1 MRPAPLSPWISVVLR
16 MVDVPAGAYDQR
28 NNNGGN
34 MRKASVAIA
43 AALLAT
49 LAAPVAAH
57 AETDVTRVMV
67 VGDSVTH
74 GQDGN
79 YTWRYFASKQ
89 LGDRVDFVGPHRGT
103 IDGHN
108 TFGGGYADPDFD
120 QDHASRWGLSMWE
133 TLYWNSETA
142 PGVASLMVSDPE
154 VVVVTL
160 GFNDLIGMNQ
170 SPEQT
175 VGHMGEFV
183 SRVRAVNPDVD
194 FVLGSLPQEWYE
206 QIAAYNDLLPAA
218 ATALSTSESEVVVTP
233 TAVLELGVDTY
244 DAAHPTTS
252 GDRLIADAV
261 LSGLGVLGIEGPEP
275 QPEPVTPEP
284 EPAPV
289 VPQPVTPAVVEA
301 IAPPANVTP
310 PPVVE
315 LSRPRGVKVVKAG
328 RKVRVTWRAVEGA
341 DAYRVDCGPAKTT
354 TRTSVKMRAT
364 ARKCTVRAI
373 NDTDRSPITVARLS

>member
-1 MRPAPLSPWISVVLR
+1 
-16 MVDVPAGAYDQR
+16 MVDVPDGAYDQR

-34 MRKASVAIA
+34 MRKASAAIA
-43 AALLAT
+43 AALLAS
-49 LAAPVAAH
+49 LATPTTAH
-57 AETDVTRVMV
+57 ASEDATRVMV

-74 GQDGN
+74 GQHGN

-120 QDHASRWGLSMWE
+120 QDHAARWGLSMWE

-142 PGVASLMVSDPE
+142 PGVTSLMVSDPE

-175 VGHMGEFV
+175 IGHMGEFV

-206 QIAAYNDLLPAA
+206 QIADYNDLLPAA
-218 ATALSTSESEVVVTP
+218 ASALSMPGSEVVVTP

-252 GDRLIADAV
+252 GDRLISAAV
-261 LSGLGVLGIEGPEP
+261 LSGLGELGIEGPEP
-275 QPEPVTPEP
+275 QPVPEVVTPQP

-289 VPQPVTPAVVEA
+289 APVEPQPVTPAVIEA
-301 IAPPANVTP
+301 IAPPATVVL
-310 PPVVE
+310 PVA
-315 LSRPRGVKVVKAG
+315 PQK
-328 RKVRVTWRAVEGA
+328 
-341 DAYRVDCGPAKTT
+341 P
-354 TRTSVKMRAT
+354 TSVKATRRGKTIKVRWQKTTGADTYRVRCGSKTATTDGTRA
-364 ARKCTVRAI
+364 KVRSTSKRCKVQAV
-373 NDTDRSPITVARLS
+373 NVVGASPWVAVKVRR

>member
-1 MRPAPLSPWISVVLR
+1 
-16 MVDVPAGAYDQR
+16 
-28 NNNGGN
+28 
-34 MRKASVAIA
+34 MRKATVAIA
-43 AALLAT
+43 AALLAS

-57 AETDVTRVMV
+57 AETDTTRVMV

-74 GQDGN
+74 GQHGN

-108 TFGGGYADPDFD
+108 TFGGSYADPDFD

-142 PGVASLMVSDPE
+142 PSVASLMVSDPE

-175 VGHMGEFV
+175 IGHMGEFV

-206 QIAAYNDLLPAA
+206 QIADYNDLLPTAA
-218 ATALSTSESEVVVTP
+218 SALSTPGSEVVVTP

-261 LSGLGVLGIEGPEP
+261 LSGLGELGIEGPEP
-275 QPEPVTPEP
+275 QPVPEVVTPQP

-289 VPQPVTPAVVEA
+289 TPVEPQPVTPEVIEA
-301 IAPPANVTP
+301 IAPPTTVVL
-310 PPVVE
+310 PVAPQKPASVKAT
-315 LSRPRGVKVVKAG
+315 RRGKTVKVRWQKATG
-328 RKVRVTWRAVEGA
+328 ADTYRVRCGGKAKTSDGTRTKIRAGSKRCKVQAVNVVGASSWVTVRVQ
-341 DAYRVDCGPAKTT
+341 RV
-354 TRTSVKMRAT
+354 RR
-364 ARKCTVRAI
+364 
-373 NDTDRSPITVARLS
+373 

>member
-1 MRPAPLSPWISVVLR
+1 MRNIT
-16 MVDVPAGAYDQR
+16 
-28 NNNGGN
+28 
-34 MRKASVAIA
+34 VAIA
-43 AALLAT
+43 AALLASLT
-49 LAAPVAAH
+49 APMTAH
-57 AETDVTRVMV
+57 ANEEEAASVMV

-74 GQDGN
+74 GQHGDH
-79 YTWRYFASKQ
+79 TWRYFASKR
-89 LGDRVDFVGPHRGT
+89 LGNRVDFVGPHRGT
-103 IDGHN
+103 IDGEN
-108 TFGGGYADPDFD
+108 TFGGSYADPNFD

-142 PGVASLMVSDPE
+142 PSVASLMVSDPE

-183 SRVRAVNPDVD
+183 SRVRAINPDVD

-206 QIAAYNDLLPAA
+206 KIAAYNDLLPAA
-218 ATALSTSESEVVVTP
+218 ASALSTPGSEVVVTP

-261 LSGLGVLGIEGPEP
+261 LSGLSELGIEGPEP
-275 QPEPVTPEP
+275 QPEPIAPEP

-328 RKVRVTWRAVEGA
+328 RKVRVTWRAVDGA
-341 DAYRVDCGPAKTT
+341 ETYRVDCGPAKTT
-354 TRTSVKMRAT
+354 TRTTVKVRAT
-364 ARKCTVRAI
+364 SRKCTVRAI
-373 NDTDRSPITVARLS
+373 NDTDRSPATVARLS